1 MPNERPHRR
10 LVAWQESMKLAQLTY
25 SLTAG
30 FLADE
35 RFALCAQMKRAA
47 VSISS
52 NIAEGAARGSK
63 KEFAHFLTVSRGSL
77 SELDPQITLARDLG
91 FTADT
96 QAIEDQVNRVF
107 RLING
112 LVSSVRAGHETN
124 PQ

>member
-1 MPNERPHRR
+1 MN
-10 LVAWQESMKLAQLTY
+10 LAQLTY

-30 FLADE
+30 FPADE

-52 NIAEGAARGSK
+52 NIAEGAARGSN

-96 QAIEDQVNRVF
+96 QAIEDQVDRVF

-112 LVSSVRAGHETN
+112 SISSTLATLETN
-124 PQ
+124 HQ